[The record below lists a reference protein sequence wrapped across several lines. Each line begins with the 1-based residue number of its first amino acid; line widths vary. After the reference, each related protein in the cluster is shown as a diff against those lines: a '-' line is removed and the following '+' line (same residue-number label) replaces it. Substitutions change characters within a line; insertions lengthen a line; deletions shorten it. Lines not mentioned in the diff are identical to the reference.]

1 MPVRW
6 LVLPVLYGTKKKQI
20 MKVYSEVDDIRT
32 ARWADPLVSWGLV
45 PTMGYL
51 HEGHISL
58 VERAIAEND
67 CVGVS
72 IFVNPTQFDNEADL
86 EKYPTKI
93 EDDLEML
100 RAAGVDLVWTPTPQI
115 MYPPHFQTHVDVTA
129 LTQTLEG
136 AARDGHFRGVATVV
150 TKLLNVVQ
158 PRRAYFGQKD
168 AQQVAV
174 LKQMVA
180 DLNMNVEIVA
190 CETLRAA
197 DGLAMSSRNARLEP
211 DARVQAS
218 CLYRSLQA
226 VKMAIVYG
234 ETDVAVLRTLV
245 EEIISAEPL
254 ARLEYVSF
262 SDATTLLDLDEFSLP
277 LLVSM
282 AVYVGGIRLIDN
294 FLFE

>member
-1 MPVRW
+1 ME
-6 LVLPVLYGTKKKQI
+6 
-20 MKVYSEVDDIRT
+20 VYAEVDDIRRV
-32 ARWADPLVSWGLV
+32 RWAEPLASWGLV

-51 HEGHISL
+51 HGGHISL

-67 CVGVS
+67 YVGVS
-72 IFVNPTQFDNEADL
+72 IFVNPTQFDNESDL

-93 EDDLEML
+93 EDDLAML

-115 MYPPHFQTHVDVTA
+115 MYPPHFQTTVDVTA

-150 TKLLNVVQ
+150 TKLLNTFQ

-174 LKQMVA
+174 LKRMVV
-180 DLNMNVEIVA
+180 DLNINTEIVP
-190 CETLRAA
+190 CETLREP
-197 DGLAMSSRNARLEP
+197 DGLAMSSRNARLDP
-211 DARVQAS
+211 AARAQAS
-218 CLYRSLQA
+218 CLYRSLLA
-226 VKMAIVYG
+226 VKGSIDGG
-234 ETDVAVLRTLV
+234 ETDLAVLRAMV
-245 EEIISAEPL
+245 EETIGAEPL
-254 ARLEYVSF
+254 AGLEYVSF
-262 SDATTLLDLDEFSLP
+262 SDANTLLDLDKLSFP

-282 AVYVGGIRLIDN
+282 AATVGGIRLIDN